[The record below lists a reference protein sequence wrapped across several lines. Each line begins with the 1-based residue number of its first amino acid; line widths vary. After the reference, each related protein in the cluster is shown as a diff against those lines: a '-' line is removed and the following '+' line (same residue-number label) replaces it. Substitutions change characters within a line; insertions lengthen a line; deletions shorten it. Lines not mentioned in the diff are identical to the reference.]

1 MFDSDLPPF
10 PGFRD
15 EAFDFFRQLA
25 SHNERDWFKER
36 KSVYE
41 DEVVWPLQCL
51 LVQASREAASHG
63 LNLTADPKKSI
74 FRIYRDTRFSNNKA
88 PYKTHAGAV
97 LTRDGSHATS
107 GGLYIHIEPEQ
118 CMMASG
124 WWHPENS
131 VVRTWR
137 NAMSLDP
144 DAFLRVVE
152 RLSSAGL
159 TLESDEKLKR
169 LPAGYEHHGDE
180 PIAAFLK
187 YKSYIVSRQLS
198 DNALKKPDFVTAV
211 VQMMQD
217 CHPLL
222 TYGWALE
229 KA

>member
-1 MFDSDLPPF
+1 MFASDLPPF

-15 EAFDFFRQLA
+15 QAFDIFRQLA

-36 KSVYE
+36 KSIYE

-51 LVQASREAASHG
+51 LVQASREAAARG
-63 LNLTADPKKSI
+63 LNLVADPKKSI

-97 LTRDGSHATS
+97 LTRDGSHAAA
-107 GGLYIHIEPEQ
+107 GVIYIHIEPGQ

-124 WWHPENS
+124 WWHPDTP
-131 VVRTWR
+131 VVRAWR
-137 NAMSLDP
+137 NAMSHDP
-144 DAFLRVVE
+144 EAFLAMTE
-152 RLSSAGL
+152 RLAAAGL
-159 TLESDEKLKR
+159 ALESDEKLKR
-169 LPAGYEHHGDE
+169 IPAGYERHGDDS
-180 PIAAFLK
+180 IAAFLK
-187 YKSYIVSRQLS
+187 FKSYIVSRPLP
-198 DNALKKPDFVTAV
+198 DDALKTPEFADSV

-217 CHPLL
+217 CYPLL